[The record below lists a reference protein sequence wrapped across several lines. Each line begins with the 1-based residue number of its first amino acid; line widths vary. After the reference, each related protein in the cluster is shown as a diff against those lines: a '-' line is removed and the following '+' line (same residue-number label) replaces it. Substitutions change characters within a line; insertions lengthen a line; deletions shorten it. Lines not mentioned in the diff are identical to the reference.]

1 MFVTSFSQDGYKL
14 YGEKF
19 LLSFLAHF
27 DEPITVYYEELKPA
41 LQDERII
48 YKNLFDVPGCLQF
61 LDAASR
67 LPAFKGEINGKVN
80 YRYNVFRFSRK
91 SFAQID
97 ASQHHDKL
105 YWIDS
110 DVELSGTPEVPDFDG
125 NFMMYLGRPNWHS
138 CASFVG
144 WDNTHGQAHEFWSV
158 YYNLY
163 LSGQIFILPE
173 WHDSFVLDQLRTV
186 LKLDAKNLADGLNID
201 GPFNVFDSV
210 FPWGHHK
217 KGNLKYAAA

>member
-27 DEPITVYYEELKPA
+27 NEPITVYYEEVPPP

-61 LDAASR
+61 LEVCTK
-67 LPAFKGEINGKVN
+67 LPVFRGELNGKVHYKLN
-80 YRYNVFRFSRK
+80 IFRFSRK
-91 SFAQID
+91 CFAQID

-105 YWIDS
+105 YWIDA
-110 DVELSGTPEVPDFDG
+110 DVEISDTPVIPDFDG
-125 NFMMYLGRPNWHS
+125 NFMLYLGRPKWHS

-144 WDNTHGQAHEFWSV
+144 WDNTHKQAEAFWST
-158 YYNLY
+158 YYNLF
-163 LSGQIFILPE
+163 LSGQVFLLGE
-173 WHDSFVLDQLRTV
+173 WHDSFILDQIRNGM
-186 LKLDAKNLADGLNID
+186 KLEAKNLAGGLNID

-210 FPWGHHK
+210 FAWGHHK